1 MMNALHVLY
10 LGMTILQPSMFDD
23 EPFRTL
29 LHQPMQ
35 DVDRIITE
43 QLKSEIPLIAQT
55 AEHVIQAGGKRL
67 RPLVTLL
74 SGLVLACQAPELVKM
89 AAMVECIHTATL
101 LHDDVIDNASLRRG
115 QASANTLFGNAT
127 SVLVGD
133 FLYSRA
139 FQMMVSTDNL
149 RILKTLSN
157 ATILI
162 AEGEMMQMANIGN
175 MAMDETTYLLII
187 QKKTAQLFETAA
199 QVGAI
204 VGKAD
209 SSIEQSLMRYGI
221 HLGMAFQLMDDVLDY
236 VGDPKITGKK
246 LGSDLAE
253 GKLTLP
259 LIFLINQ
266 NDASITNMVQQ
277 ALFDQNKNHF
287 NHVRRIME
295 QSGALRYATDKAQ
308 TMSKKAIDAIQHLPN
323 GLAKTAL
330 VQLARFA
337 YARNA

>member
-1 MMNALHVLY
+1 
-10 LGMTILQPSMFDD
+10 
-23 EPFRTL
+23 
-29 LHQPMQ
+29 MQ

-43 QLKSEIPLIAQT
+43 QLRSEIPLIAQT

-74 SGLVLACQAPELVKM
+74 SGIVLACQEPELVKM

-101 LHDDVIDNASLRRG
+101 LHDDVIDNSSLRRG
-115 QASANTLFGNAT
+115 QASANTLFGNAA

-149 RILKTLSN
+149 RILKALSN

-199 QVGAI
+199 QIGAI

-209 SSIEQSLMRYGI
+209 SSIEQSLMSYGI
-221 HLGMAFQLMDDVLDY
+221 HLGTAFQLMDDVLDY
-236 VGDPKITGKK
+236 VGDPNITGKK

-259 LIFLINQ
+259 LIFLISQ
-266 NDASITNMVQQ
+266 NDASTTNIAQQ
-277 ALFDQNKNHF
+277 ALFDQNKSHF

-295 QSGALRYATDKAQ
+295 QSGALRYATDKAKA
-308 TMSKKAIDAIQHLPN
+308 MSKKAMDAIQHLPN

-330 VQLARFA
+330 VQLAHFA